1 MSEDRSGEIIEKYQ
15 LIRLLGEGGMGQVY
29 LAEHRFTKRRV
40 AVKVLFSRL
49 AGNETLLS
57 RFQKEAQAASL
68 VNHSNIVEII
78 DYGLDPGG
86 CPYISMELLNG
97 EDLRH
102 FLQRVGRI
110 SIPLAC
116 HIISEVLDTMA
127 TAHANGVI
135 HRDLKP
141 ENVFVHFRQSPPWP
155 QIKILDFGIGKF
167 TSAEFEDQS
176 LTKTGAVLGTPY
188 YMSYEQANGQKI
200 DYRADI
206 YSIAVI
212 LYQVLT
218 GTLPFKGT
226 TVGATFMAI
235 ASGDFQPPQ
244 AHRPEIPAVL
254 SEAILKGMSR
264 DKNAR
269 FQSCSEF
276 RNILLPFFHNMSL
289 QQLFAYPADGSA
301 PSPQMITGV
310 TENPN
315 AVAFG
320 NMSESQVRPVSP
332 VPPPPPDESPSID
345 NRQVQVLQKKEDT
358 EYEDDLGDEDDG
370 GLPVGKVVLILVI
383 VALVTFAVIA
393 GGFKIFG
400 PSGKKRTTDT
410 SAKTQTGEKKN
421 TVETADDNKS
431 NNKKSNSS
439 DEQPKPDSKKV
450 DLAIDWA
457 AYKSESLLAD
467 AASKYIEAILTMK
480 DVDGAIANYGQLFKL
495 CGEGSAASCIAAG
508 VSSYVID
515 RDLAKASKLIQ
526 EGQSKNYI
534 LASAALVAIG
544 NDYKKSAYNTLKKLN
559 PGIKLPE
566 AEKTLSYYIQER
578 VKKVVDCNQKRIAEA
593 CHDAGQIYAA
603 GHAGPDVTFQA
614 PLYLGK
620 ACDLKLRKA
629 CPAAAGVY
637 MAYYGV
643 NKDPLYKDGFYKYA
657 KLACNYGFSQY
668 CNMKLPAYSTSGT
681 P

>member
-78 DYGLDPGG
+78 DYGLDPEG
-86 CPYISMELLNG
+86 CPYIAMELLNG

-102 FLQRVGRI
+102 FLQRVGRL

-116 HIISEVLDTMA
+116 HIISEVLDTMG

-141 ENVFVHFRQSPPWP
+141 ENVFVHYRQSPPWP

-188 YMSYEQANGQKI
+188 YMSFEQANGQKI

-206 YSIAVI
+206 YSVAVI
-212 LYQVLT
+212 LYQILT

-235 ASGDFQPPQ
+235 ASGDFQQPQ
-244 AHRPEIPAVL
+244 AHRPEIPSGL
-254 SEAILKGMSR
+254 SAAILKGMSR

-276 RNILLPFFHNMSL
+276 KDILLPYFHNMSL
-289 QQLFAYPADGSA
+289 QQLFAYPADASA

-320 NMSESQVRPVSP
+320 NLSESQIRPEGA
-332 VPPPPPDESPSID
+332 VPPPPPDSVPSLD
-345 NRQVQVLQKKEDT
+345 NNQSQVLHKKRKEKRPDDEEEDA
-358 EYEDDLGDEDDG
+358 
-370 GLPVGKVVLILVI
+370 GLSGSKIALILVI
-383 VALVTFAVIA
+383 VALVTFSVIA
-393 GGFKIFG
+393 GGFKLFG
-400 PSGKKRTTDT
+400 PSGKKKSPEN
-410 SAKTQTGEKKN
+410 SAKSDNTEKKN
-421 TVETADDNKS
+421 AIETTEINNS
-431 NNKKSNSS
+431 ENKKSNSS
-439 DEQPKPDSKKV
+439 DEPSKSNSKNV
-450 DLAIDWA
+450 DLAINWS

-467 AASKYIEAILTMK
+467 AASKYMEAILKMK
-480 DVDGAIANYGQLFKL
+480 DVDGAIANFGQLMKI
-495 CGEGSAASCIAAG
+495 CGEGSAAGCIAAG

-515 RDLAKASKLIQ
+515 GDFAKSSKLIQ
-526 EGQSKNYI
+526 QGQAKNQI
-534 LASAALVAIG
+534 LATAALVAIA
-544 NDYKKSAYNTLKKLN
+544 NDYKQKGFETIKKMN
-559 PGIKLPE
+559 PGINLQDS
-566 AEKTLSYYIQER
+566 EKTLSYYIQER
-578 VKKVVDCNQKRIAEA
+578 VKKVTDCNQNNIPEA
-593 CHDAGQIYAA
+593 CHDAGQLFAA

-620 ACDLKLRKA
+620 ACDMKLKKA

-643 NKDPLYKDGFYKYA
+643 NKNPLYKEGFHKYA
-657 KLACNYGFSQY
+657 KLACKYGFSQY
-668 CNMKLPAYSTSGT
+668 CNMKLPAYSNSGT